1 MGIITALLKSL
12 KILVDFL
19 VVTTVSLNRWQYHM
33 WSSDGRDWCSF
44 KTV

>member
-1 MGIITALLKSL
+1 MRDSPKIFFFMGIITALLKSL

-33 WSSDGRDWCSF
+33 
-44 KTV
+44 